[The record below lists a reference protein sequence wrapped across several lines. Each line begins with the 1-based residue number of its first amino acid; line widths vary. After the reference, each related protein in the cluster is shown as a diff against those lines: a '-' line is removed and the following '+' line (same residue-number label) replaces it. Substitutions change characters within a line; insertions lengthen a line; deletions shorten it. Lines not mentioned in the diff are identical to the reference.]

1 MLYGNK
7 PSHRL
12 LAMGMYPMLLY
23 HSGGIEYDLLAAT
36 HTAMY
41 ICITVFVF
49 IPVTFVILWT
59 KMYRIRVNGSRITVR
74 KGLGLVKFSFA
85 ITDIRNVQWKV
96 RKNTFVQNEII
107 TVFTAQGKRF
117 KVESLMVNADKMQ
130 AFLTDHVE
138 ENKIKRM

>member
-1 MLYGNK
+1 MVNCTLRMSVIAKLNFTR
-7 PSHRL
+7 PSPFL
-12 LAMGMYPMLLY
+12 
-23 HSGGIEYDLLAAT
+23 T
-36 HTAMY
+36 
-41 ICITVFVF
+41 
-49 IPVTFVILWT
+49 VILDPFTLILYIFVHKIT
-59 KMYRIRVNGSRITVR
+59 KVR

-85 ITDIRNVQWKV
+85 ITEIRNVQWKV
-96 RKNTFVQNEII
+96 RKNTFAQNEMI

>member
-1 MLYGNK
+1 MKKMACANK
-7 PSHRL
+7 EESMRTRKCFTVTNPPIVFWL
-12 LAMGMYPMLLY
+12 WVCILCFFIILVVLNTIFLPPP
-23 HSGGIEYDLLAAT
+23 

-96 RKNTFVQNEII
+96 RKNTFAQNEMI
-107 TVFTAQGKRF
+107 TVFTAQGK
-117 KVESLMVNADKMQ
+117 
-130 AFLTDHVE
+130 
-138 ENKIKRM
+138 

>member
-1 MLYGNK
+1 
-7 PSHRL
+7 
-12 LAMGMYPMLLY
+12 
-23 HSGGIEYDLLAAT
+23 
-36 HTAMY
+36 
-41 ICITVFVF
+41 
-49 IPVTFVILWT
+49 
-59 KMYRIRVNGSRITVR
+59 MYRIRVNGSRITVR
-74 KGLGLVKFSFA
+74 KGLGLVKFGFA

-96 RKNTFVQNEII
+96 RKNTFAQNEMI

>member
-1 MLYGNK
+1 MCTRRCFTVTN
-7 PSHRL
+7 PPIVFWL
-12 LAMGMYPMLLY
+12 LVCILCFFIILVVLNTIFLPPP
-23 HSGGIEYDLLAAT
+23 

-96 RKNTFVQNEII
+96 RKNTF
-107 TVFTAQGKRF
+107 AQKR
-117 KVESLMVNADKMQ
+117 D
-130 AFLTDHVE
+130 DHCFHCTRE
-138 ENKIKRM
+138 TI